1 MDYFRTKS
9 VSELSKLH
17 DMAFAQTSKATK
29 TTFLQSMK
37 RIEKIYDKPL
47 NVIKLSFIDKPEEF
61 VEKIEESKYSKNTQL
76 TTITNILKLLKIID
90 APLITYNKWLTIL
103 KDKTEE
109 RSKNDKVV
117 LKKKLKVIMDWLD
130 IKSMV
135 YKEASKYID
144 SESMDMEEYRDF
156 MILAL
161 FTIQIPARV
170 SNYVGMRVVD
180 SDEYI
185 TDNNNFLVVN
195 EEDYKFI
202 FNKYRTSHILG
213 QKILFITENTLQ
225 YIIDKWLVKYN
236 KDSNNFL
243 IISDKNKRSMNGKQI
258 EQSVENASTAIFGSP
273 LTVDNLR
280 ASYMKRIADLDPDFQ
295 DKLDIAQI
303 LGYSSSDVINNHKT
317 DE

>member
-47 NVIKLSFIDKPEEF
+47 NVIKLSFLDKPEEF
-61 VEKIEESKYSKNTQL
+61 IEKIEDSKYSKNTQL

-109 RSKNDKVV
+109 RSMNDKVV
-117 LKKKLKVIMDWLD
+117 LKKKLKVIMDWMD

-135 YKEASKYID
+135 YKEATKYID
-144 SESMDMEEYRDF
+144 SEGMDMELYRDF

-161 FTIQIPARV
+161 FTIQIPARI

-180 SDEYI
+180 
-185 TDNNNFLVVN
+185 TDDFINDKTNFLVIN
-195 EEDYKFI
+195 DDYKFI
-202 FNKYRTSHILG
+202 FNKYRTSHIIG
-213 QKILFITENTLQ
+213 QKILFITEKTMQ
-225 YIIDKWLVKYN
+225 YLIDKWLVEYN

-243 IISDKNKRSMNGKQI
+243 IISNKNKRSMNGKQI
-258 EQSVENASTAIFGSP
+258 EKSVENASTAIFGSP

-303 LGYSSSDVINNHKT
+303 LGYSSADVINNHKT

>member
-109 RSKNDKVV
+109 RSMNDKVV
-117 LKKKLKVIMDWLD
+117 LKKKLKVIMDWMD

-135 YKEASKYID
+135 YKEATKYID
-144 SESMDMEEYRDF
+144 SEGMDMEEYRDF

-161 FTIQIPARV
+161 FTIQIPARI

-180 SDEYI
+180 
-185 TDNNNFLVVN
+185 TDDFINDKTNFLVIN
-195 EEDYKFI
+195 DDYKFI
-202 FNKYRTSHILG
+202 FNKYRTSHIIG
-213 QKILFITENTLQ
+213 QKILFITEKTMQ
-225 YIIDKWLVKYN
+225 YLIDKWLVEYN

-258 EQSVENASTAIFGSP
+258 EKSVENASTAIFGSP

-303 LGYSSSDVINNHKT
+303 LGYSSADVINNHKT
-317 DE
+317 E